1 MSSSNKHNVCIAA
14 RKIYDWVNRQVD
26 LPLICLTGTQLENVF
41 ECANNGFS
49 PPDDLCTFLE
59 EHPNYFTEC
68 EIVSAS
74 CQEII
79 QPGGR
84 QQVTVTLQS
93 GDSITLEK
101 VKILVNGSVRVFIRE
116 NDTLLCR
123 SGEIPFTAVQTFFL
137 CAPEN
142 TEVRCRITYSECD
155 SDLTCT
161 ASIQQLNVS
170 VLLCLDVQTEA
181 DVNLELEATIC
192 MPRKEL
198 PIDNI
203 VCPVEFPE
211 QCPDI
216 FPGKYYNKNNKK

>member
-1 MSSSNKHNVCIAA
+1 MSSSNKHNVCISA

-26 LPLICLTGTQLENVF
+26 LPLITLTGTQLENVF

-49 PPDDLCTFLE
+49 PPDDLCTFLDQ
-59 EHPNYFTEC
+59 HPNYYTEC
-68 EIVSAS
+68 EVVDVS

-79 QPGGR
+79 QPNGR
-84 QQVTVTLQS
+84 QQVEVTLQS
-93 GDSITLEK
+93 GDTITLEK
-101 VKILVNGSVRVFIRE
+101 VKILVTGSVRVFIRE

-123 SGEIPFTAVQTFFL
+123 SEEIPFTSVQTFIL

-142 TEVRCRITYSECD
+142 TEVRCRVTGECD

-161 ASIQQLNVS
+161 ANIQQLNVA

-181 DVNLELEATIC
+181 DVNLELEAMIC
-192 MPRKEL
+192 KPRQEL
-198 PIDNI
+198 PIDKI
-203 VCPVEFPE
+203 VCPVDFPQ

-216 FPGKYYNKNNKK
+216 FPSRHKNNKNK